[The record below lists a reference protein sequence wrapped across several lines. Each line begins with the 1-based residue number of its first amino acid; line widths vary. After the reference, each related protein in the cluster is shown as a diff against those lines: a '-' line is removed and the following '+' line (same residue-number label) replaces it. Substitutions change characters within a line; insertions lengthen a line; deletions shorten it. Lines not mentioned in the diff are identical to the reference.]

1 MSKSDQALVSI
12 PPERRTQSDGKYYTH
27 DVAYPGMPLRQYDAI
42 KLGVPDSGDKWL
54 DEMIVK
60 SQLNEFA
67 GQVMASGRF

>member
-1 MSKSDQALVSI
+1 MSKSDPAFVCI
-12 PPERRTQSDGKYYTH
+12 TPERRKQSDGKYYTL
-27 DVAYPGMPLRQYDAI
+27 DVAYPGMSLRQYAAI